1 MSRDLRE
8 EVARA
13 IYMALYGDK
22 GGRWECVEER
32 LQDVVWGNIADAAL
46 TAARPVIEAETR
58 EAVANRLEGAGDL
71 IPLLACFAT
80 FVSGNKQPCMSGDP
94 RDRLHPHQRRWFDDA
109 MREVAAAIR
118 SQP

>member
-1 MSRDLRE
+1 MSDDLRA

-13 IYMALYGDK
+13 IAKFVPLTGSYTLAD
-22 GGRWECVEER
+22 
-32 LQDVVWGNIADAAL
+32 IADAAL
-46 TAARPVIEAETR
+46 AAARPVIERETR
-58 EAVANRLEGAGDL
+58 EAVANRLEGAGDV

-109 MREVAAAIR
+109 MREVAATIR